1 MAAPPPVPKEKPVV
15 LVAEDDP
22 DLLRMITRM
31 LDPIVTVKT
40 AKDGQD
46 ALDQLGKMQRMPAV
60 LVTDVMMPRLDGLA
74 LVKALKADPQM
85 SRIPVIMLTA
95 KGGPRDQIA
104 GINAGVR
111 HYLTKPF
118 KHEDLVDKIKKLAN
132 VK

>member
-1 MAAPPPVPKEKPVV
+1 MAAPPPVPKEKPIV

-22 DLLRMITRM
+22 DLLRMIVRM

-46 ALDQLGKMQRMPAV
+46 ALDQMGSMPKLPSV
-60 LVTDVMMPRLDGLA
+60 LVTDVMMPRLDGLG
-74 LVKALKADPQM
+74 LVKALKADE
-85 SRIPVIMLTA
+85 RLAKIPVIMLTA

-111 HYLTKPF
+111 HYVTKPF
-118 KHEDLVDKIKKLAN
+118 KHEDLVEKVKKLAN